1 MEDLALAKRT
11 IILLVQRQSFP
22 DELQDLEGNHKGVKK
37 SSSIVKL
44 KLMLC
49 EHGILQVSGR
59 ISEAPSTLYSKHQIL
74 PQNKSC
80 YNSDNSLLS
89 PTTWTLRTR
98 NVVISTLRRVL
109 DYQGQSKDQTSNRQ
123 VHSM

>member
-74 PQNKSC
+74 PQNNHVTTLIIRYYHQQLGHC
-80 YNSDNSLLS
+80 GQEMLLS
-89 PTTWTLRTR
+89 RL
-98 NVVISTLRRVL
+98 
-109 DYQGQSKDQTSNRQ
+109 
-123 VHSM
+123 